1 MTAALDHALHKN
13 LLLQILK
20 DIYSDTSI
28 SSFLGFKGGTA
39 AFIFYGLERFSTDLD
54 FDLLETSKEDQIFAK
69 IQEILQNYGEI
80 KEARKKR
87 FSLFFLLS
95 YRDKAH
101 NIKLEINRRFF
112 GSHYEVKTYLGISM
126 LVMVREDMFAHKLVA
141 MYERLGKSNR
151 DIFDVWF
158 FLQKNWS
165 ANKDIVE
172 KRTAM
177 SWKKFLKTCISN
189 LEKMNDKH
197 ILNGIG
203 ELLSNKQKDWVKTK
217 LRTETIFLLKLRL
230 DNEKSR

>member
-1 MTAALDHALHKN
+1 MTAPLDHALHKN

-54 FDLLETSKEDQIFAK
+54 FDLLETAKEDQVFAK
-69 IQEILQNYGEI
+69 VQEILHNYGEI

-101 NIKLEINRRFF
+101 NIKVEINRRVF

-158 FLQKNWS
+158 FLQNNWPI
-165 ANKDIVE
+165 NKEIVQ
-172 KRTAM
+172 KRTDM
-177 SWKKFLKTCISN
+177 PWKKFLKTCISS

-203 ELLSNKQKDWVKTK
+203 EFLSNKQKDWVKTK
-217 LRTETIFLLKLRL
+217 LRTETLFLLKLRL
-230 DNEKSR
+230 DNDK